1 MRKELLLMKKSKI
14 SFINSI
20 KSKVALMVGVSILL
34 AICTVLLVLTP
45 YVSNIIKT
53 ENKNYLLDVVKG
65 NGNIMEMMK
74 IGYDEKTVTNY
85 DTLNRVYNGMGIEG
99 ISSSYTYIVD
109 KNGTMLYHP
118 QEEKVGQPVE
128 NEVVKGIVENLKSG
142 IRDES
147 AVIEYEFKGVMKY
160 AAFYVTQDYSTIIVT
175 TADEAE
181 ITESINTYVK
191 RSVGI
196 AIGAIVVFSAIAY
209 VLVAL
214 ILKPVDV
221 VTAGLDE
228 MSDLKFN
235 VEINEK
241 LMKRKDEIG
250 LITVSMVKLRDS
262 LIAAINAIKT
272 QSHILLNSSNELKT
286 GVTNSADII
295 DQINKVSEEI
305 ADGVASQAEDTQA
318 ATENVIAMGNKVEET
333 VVAMSSLK
341 EITSNMKQA
350 NAQVQKILAELIKE
364 NDRTKVSIDD
374 IYAQTNTTNE
384 SALKIQEVTAM
395 IADIASQTNL
405 LSLNASIE
413 AARAGEHGKG
423 FAVVADEIR
432 KLAEESNASA
442 KYIEDIINALLVD
455 SSNAVKT
462 MDVVKEK
469 INEQTDKMTQID
481 QQFVLLNQH
490 VENSLSEIEEISDKV
505 NVLDDNRIKVVD
517 VVQNLSAVAEENSAA
532 TEETSASVTQVNELI
547 GEISNNTNNLND
559 ISVSLDEIIEKF
571 VV

>member
-1 MRKELLLMKKSKI
+1 MEKKKI
-14 SFINSI
+14 KIVNSI
-20 KSKVALMVGVSILL
+20 KTKVALMVGVSILL
-34 AICTVLLVLTP
+34 AITTVLLVLTP
-45 YVSNIIKT
+45 YVSDIIKT

-65 NGNIMEMMK
+65 NGHIMEMMK
-74 IGYDEKTVTNY
+74 VGYDEDTVTSY
-85 DTLNRVYNGMGIEG
+85 DILNSAYKDMGIEG
-99 ISSSYTYIVD
+99 IESSYTYVVD

-118 QEEKVGQPVE
+118 QEEKVGNPVE
-128 NEVVKGIVENLKSG
+128 NEVVKGIVKNLKYG

-147 AVIEYEFKGVMKY
+147 EVIEYEFKGIMKY
-160 AAFYVTQDYSTIIVT
+160 AAFYVTEDCSTIIVT
-175 TADEAE
+175 TADEDE
-181 ITESINTYVK
+181 ITESINTYIK
-191 RSVGI
+191 KSLTI
-196 AIGAIVVFSAIAY
+196 AIGSMLLFSAIAY
-209 VLVAL
+209 ILVAF

-221 VTAGLDE
+221 ITNTLDQ
-228 MSDLKFN
+228 MSNLKFN
-235 VEINEK
+235 FTIDNK
-241 LMKRKDEIG
+241 LMDRKDEIG
-250 LITVSMVKLRDS
+250 SIC
-262 LIAAINAIKT
+262 NAIDKFKISLT
-272 QSHILLNSSNELKT
+272 NAIFDIKMQSGFLLNSSVELKS
-286 GVTNSADII
+286 GVTDTAETIN
-295 DQINKVSEEI
+295 QINKASEEI
-305 ADGVASQAEDTQA
+305 AEGVASQAEDTQA

-341 EITSNMKQA
+341 DITSKMKTA
-350 NAQVQKILAELIKE
+350 NNEVQTILSELIKE

-413 AARAGEHGKG
+413 AAHAGEHGKG

-442 KYIEDIINALLVD
+442 KNIEDIINALLVD

-469 INEQTDKMTQID
+469 INEQTNKMTQID

-490 VENSLSEIEEISDKV
+490 VESSLTEINNISDKV
-505 NVLDDNRIKVVD
+505 SVLDENRIKVVD
-517 VVQNLSAVAEENSAA
+517 VVQNLSAIAEENSAS
-532 TEETSASVTQVNELI
+532 TEETSASVTQVNDII
-547 GEISNNTNNLND
+547 GNISDNTNKLND
-559 ISVSLDEIIEKF
+559 ISVSLDEIVGKF

>member
-1 MRKELLLMKKSKI
+1 MKKSKI

-442 KYIEDIINALLVD
+442 KNIEDIINALLVD